1 MDEEDAVGI
10 SRSCPDLSSCRE
22 MKCPAAAIIGSPTSF
37 ADGPLR
43 QREDEGKER
52 RAQESSTVAFPP
64 CSQIG
69 ATRGSKINSLDP
81 GEDDQ
86 GDFSSVSMD
95 TAVAIRTLEATY
107 KSSAEAAAV
116 ESMIAK
122 LIDKVRISAIFV
134 FVSFLVLLS
143 VCEVPAHIDEI
154 KIYSHEDSNRHYG
167 TLVFLLGHF
176 LSSVSF
182 LFLVSISSSLVFYS
196 LIGLRNEFSFL
207 MYFIITIFMCLLA
220 NEALMMIVA
229 YIWLETYKCILTLI
243 CLYGLVQNEYVST
256 SFAVG
261 ATRTIPGVQA
271 VRGLYGISSSTGA
284 KWMNLLV
291 LFLMAIGYWVVLYVL
306 LRLDVRRHVRLGR
319 CSCWPSIHTIA
330 APK

>member
-22 MKCPAAAIIGSPTSF
+22 MRCPAAAVIGSRASF

-69 ATRGSKINSLDP
+69 ATRGVSPDRGRPPLL
-81 GEDDQ
+81 DDQ

-122 LIDKVRISAIFV
+122 LIDK
-134 FVSFLVLLS
+134 
-143 VCEVPAHIDEI
+143 
-154 KIYSHEDSNRHYG
+154 
-167 TLVFLLGHF
+167 
-176 LSSVSF
+176 
-182 LFLVSISSSLVFYS
+182 
-196 LIGLRNEFSFL
+196 
-207 MYFIITIFMCLLA
+207 
-220 NEALMMIVA
+220 
-229 YIWLETYKCILTLI
+229 TYAVQ
-243 CLYGLVQNEYVST
+243 GLVQNEYVST